1 MSAPGTQD
9 IRKPLL
15 EAFRDEAPHSFAIN
29 DYLELMSESFGKNLN
44 EMSSIEKNL
53 FRNNI
58 NQAKT
63 YLKHQGLLSNPS
75 KGTYMITPKGLKI
88 LEDNPDVIND
98 DYFQEKIK
106 QKTLTEKIND
116 SENEILLGTE
126 PVTDENNLVE
136 PENTVEIEEGNN
148 VDFTENEFEN
158 AVEEVVEPEVENI
171 VEDVEIT
178 PSENPEEDITPA
190 SDDEENI
197 TIEEDNNDNV
207 EDISQTETEIEE
219 PAPLPEPEPE
229 PEPDPEPDPDPEPEP
244 EPIPEPKLSSEPEH
258 SGQELDAVFEK
269 YNSDLSNAVLKKV
282 SELPSDR
289 FEILVIDLLSKM
301 GYFAFQTARYSND
314 TPGSELIHGVI
325 IDNNNPGTK
334 PIYIQARK
342 LSPSKTVGRADV
354 NDFIEALKEKGGTG
368 IFATTATFSE
378 QAKITATDERIMLID
393 GSKLASLMIANNFC
407 VNIDKIF
414 EVKSIDLDS
423 FGEYED

>member
-126 PVTDENNLVE
+126 PVTDENNVVE
-136 PENTVEIEEGNN
+136 EVENIKPEVEEIKEEVEIEEGNN
-148 VDFTENEFEN
+148 VDFKENEFEN

-171 VEDVEIT
+171 VEDVEVT
-178 PSENPEEDITPA
+178 PSENPEEDITPSD
-190 SDDEENI
+190 SDDEEI
-197 TIEEDNNDNV
+197 IVEEDNNDNV
-207 EDISQTETEIEE
+207 EDISETKTETEIEE
-219 PAPLPEPEPE
+219 PAPLPES
-229 PEPDPEPDPDPEPEP
+229 
-244 EPIPEPKLSSEPEH
+244 KN

-269 YNSDLSNAVLKKV
+269 YNTDLSNAVLKKV
-282 SELPSDR
+282 ANLPSDR
-289 FEILVIDLLSKM
+289 FEILVVDLLSKM

-368 IFATTATFSE
+368 IFATTA
-378 QAKITATDERIMLID
+378 
-393 GSKLASLMIANNFC
+393 
-407 VNIDKIF
+407 
-414 EVKSIDLDS
+414 
-423 FGEYED
+423 

>member
-126 PVTDENNLVE
+126 PVTDENNVVE
-136 PENTVEIEEGNN
+136 EVENIKPEVEEIKEEVEIEEGNN
-148 VDFTENEFEN
+148 VDFKENEFEN

-171 VEDVEIT
+171 VEDVEVT
-178 PSENPEEDITPA
+178 PSENPEEDITPSD
-190 SDDEENI
+190 SDDEEI
-197 TIEEDNNDNV
+197 IVEEDNNDNV
-207 EDISQTETEIEE
+207 EDISETKTETEIEE
-219 PAPLPEPEPE
+219 PAPLPES
-229 PEPDPEPDPDPEPEP
+229 
-244 EPIPEPKLSSEPEH
+244 KN

-269 YNSDLSNAVLKKV
+269 YNTDLSNAVLKKV
-282 SELPSDR
+282 ANLPSDR

>member
-178 PSENPEEDITPA
+178 PSEKPEEDITPA
-190 SDDEENI
+190 SDEENI
-197 TIEEDNNDNV
+197 TIEENNSDNV
-207 EDISQTETEIEE
+207 EDISETETEIEE
-219 PAPLPEPEPE
+219 PAPLPEPEPDPK
-229 PEPDPEPDPDPEPEP
+229 PEPVVEQAEQHTEA
-244 EPIPEPKLSSEPEH
+244 PEH

-269 YNSDLSNAVLKKV
+269 YNTDLSNAVLKKV
-282 SELPSDR
+282 ANLPSDR

>member
-1 MSAPGTQD
+1 M
-9 IRKPLL
+9 
-15 EAFRDEAPHSFAIN
+15 
-29 DYLELMSESFGKNLN
+29 
-44 EMSSIEKNL
+44 
-53 FRNNI
+53 
-58 NQAKT
+58 
-63 YLKHQGLLSNPS
+63 
-75 KGTYMITPKGLKI
+75 
-88 LEDNPDVIND
+88 
-98 DYFQEKIK
+98 
-106 QKTLTEKIND
+106 
-116 SENEILLGTE
+116 
-126 PVTDENNLVE
+126 
-136 PENTVEIEEGNN
+136 
-148 VDFTENEFEN
+148 
-158 AVEEVVEPEVENI
+158 
-171 VEDVEIT
+171 
-178 PSENPEEDITPA
+178 
-190 SDDEENI
+190 
-197 TIEEDNNDNV
+197 
-207 EDISQTETEIEE
+207 
-219 PAPLPEPEPE
+219 
-229 PEPDPEPDPDPEPEP
+229 
-244 EPIPEPKLSSEPEH
+244 
-258 SGQELDAVFEK
+258 
-269 YNSDLSNAVLKKV
+269 KKV
-282 SELPSDR
+282 ADLPSDR

>member
-171 VEDVEIT
+171 VEDVEVT

-190 SDDEENI
+190 SDEENI
-197 TIEEDNNDNV
+197 SIEENNSDNV
-207 EDISQTETEIEE
+207 EDISETETEIEE
-219 PAPLPEPEPE
+219 PAPLPEPEPDPK
-229 PEPDPEPDPDPEPEP
+229 PEPVVEKVEQHNE
-244 EPIPEPKLSSEPEH
+244 ESKN

-282 SELPSDR
+282 ADLPSDR